1 LVFLGRRHYLAITV
15 VIAAWR
21 STTAASPPR
30 RTVRRWRTW
39 FAALR
44 DTGWWTVQRG
54 RLWPPIE
61 PVELLPA
68 AIIDRLIPN
77 RPLAGALAATLRIIT
92 SWRAPG

>member
-1 LVFLGRRHYLAITV
+1 M
-15 VIAAWR
+15 
-21 STTAASPPR
+21 
-30 RTVRRWRTW
+30 
-39 FAALR
+39 
-44 DTGWWTVQRG
+44 QRG